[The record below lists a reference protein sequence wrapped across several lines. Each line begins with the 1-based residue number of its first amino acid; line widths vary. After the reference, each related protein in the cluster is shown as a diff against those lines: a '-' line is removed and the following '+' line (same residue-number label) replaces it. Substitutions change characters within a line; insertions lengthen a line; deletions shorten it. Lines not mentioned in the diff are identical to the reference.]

1 MNKNYFKMPIE
12 DELYLV
18 YPEIRMAKELFELID
33 SDREHLRQFLDFVD
47 GVVEYTNQEEYFK
60 MKLEG
65 VAKQTDALF
74 FIAINNKLIGCTDF
88 HGIDLTSQ
96 QAEIGY
102 WIHSEYENRGII
114 SKVVKKLCEYAFKN
128 LELNR
133 LTIVADTENIP
144 SNKVA
149 LKNGFTFVGTQKEE
163 KLMYGRFR
171 DMNYYYLLKQDFL
184 KNQ

>member
-1 MNKNYFKMPIE
+1 MGKNYFKLHIE

-33 SDREHLRQFLDFVD
+33 SDRDHLRSFLDFVD
-47 GVVEYTNQEEYFK
+47 PSVDYTTQENYFK
-60 MKLEG
+60 MKLTG

-74 FIAINNKLIGCTDF
+74 FIALEDHLIGCTDF
-88 HGIDLTSQ
+88 HGIDLISK

-102 WIHSEYENRGII
+102 WLHSNYINKGIV
-114 SKVVKKLCEYAFKN
+114 SKVVKKLCDYAFTS

-133 LTIVADTENIP
+133 LTIVADVENKP

-149 LKNGFTFVGTQKEE
+149 VKNGFTFVGTQKQERV
-163 KLMYGRFR
+163 MYDTYR

-184 KNQ
+184 KA